1 MGIKSQLQAYKQKYY
16 LNKAVRGAM
25 LWIAGL
31 LSLFLLI
38 NAVEF
43 GANFNESVRS
53 ILFFSF
59 LLLTCASA
67 YWLWVRFL
75 ILRRQSHRQISNETV
90 AKEIGRYFPQVSDK
104 LLNLLQLEELN
115 SAQEELLMASIKQKT
130 DDLIHISFV
139 RAIDLNDNR
148 KYIKYILPPAVAII
162 LALIFVPQ
170 LITKSTER
178 LINFNTAYL
187 PEAPFEFY
195 LEQNDLLGFSN
206 EPLKLNIS
214 TKGNVLPEEVFLD
227 IQGRRVKAMK
237 ESNDLFSYTFD
248 RLTNDI
254 SFYITGGGVVSNN
267 YKIKV
272 VDRPSLSSFRII
284 LDFPAHTRLTQESI
298 QNSGNLTVPEG
309 TNIKWELN
317 TINTQ
322 NADIELNTDSYP
334 FDTNG
339 ESYIFDSSF
348 YQNTSYKLKLYN
360 DFSQNRDSLSFEI
373 KVVKDLYPKINV
385 EQYQDTILY
394 QDIVFA
400 GELKDDYGFRSL
412 RLLYAYDN
420 DNEYEST
427 EIKIDKNSLDQTYYY
442 VFHLDSAYIKAGG
455 ELKYYLEVS
464 DNDRI
469 NGYKRSKTGTYS
481 FRIPS
486 ADEIA
491 NEIAQS
497 NQVVQESI
505 DQRIKEAQD
514 IEKNLKELD
523 ERLKTKKELDWQD
536 EKIMNDILEQ
546 KERLDEQIKQ
556 LKEQNEQ
563 NNQKQNQFDPQSQE
577 IQQKMEQ
584 LQEIMDNVLDEE
596 TKRLYDELRQLMEEQ
611 ADIEEFRNQIEEMK
625 SGSENL
631 TEDLERTL
639 ELFKK
644 LQFDME
650 LQNNLEDLE
659 QAIEDQQKL
668 QEETAKG
675 EKNTD
680 SLAADQQKEQED
692 VQQLTESLE
701 ELLQLNQD
709 RKNPEALPEDLK
721 ETMEEITEDQQEAI
735 DALKKEAEDKKQ
747 GETEEGN
754 EASKQEKQSEQ
765 SQEQNQT
772 KSGQQKASKAQQR
785 AIDRMKDVKQS
796 LSDMQS
802 GMQMEQQQ
810 EDLQNLRDL
819 VDNLVTLSFNQE
831 SLMNEFRDIRPS
843 DPRFVD
849 LSQQQLKIQDDSKII
864 QDSLRALSQRVFQI
878 SSFVLKELSDMG
890 RQMDGT
896 VEALKEKRVSQ
907 AVGKQQFTMTAINN
921 LALLLDDTLQQMQE
935 QMANQMGSGKGK
947 GKEKNIPMSGL
958 TELQKQLSEQ
968 IKEMKKTGQN
978 GRQLSEQLAKMAA
991 QQERLRNALEN
1002 FETGLDGNKLGE
1014 KIDKLVEQMEL
1025 NEMDLLNKNISEETI
1040 ERQRDII
1047 TRMLDAENAIE
1058 QRGEEEKRE
1067 AQTAF
1072 EYELSVPESML
1083 EYLKQKE
1090 KEVDLLKTIPT
1101 KLNPYY
1107 KKETNKYFNKI
1118 KNKE

>member
-25 LWIAGL
+25 IWFSGL
-31 LSLFLLI
+31 LSVFFLI
-38 NAVEF
+38 NALEF

-53 ILFFSF
+53 IIFFGF
-59 LLLTCASA
+59 LLLAGTSA
-67 YWLWVRFL
+67 YWLWARFL
-75 ILRRQSHRQISNETV
+75 ILRRRSHGQISNE
-90 AKEIGRYFPQVSDK
+90 AIARDIGKHFPEVSDK

-115 SAQEELLMASIKQKT
+115 NDQQELLVASIKQKT
-130 DDLIHISFV
+130 DEIIHIPFV
-139 RAIDLNDNR
+139 RAIDLNSNR
-148 KYIKYILPPAVAII
+148 KYIKYVLPPAVAIL

-170 LITKSTER
+170 LITNSTAR

-187 PEAPFEFY
+187 PQAPFQFI
-195 LEQNDLLGFSN
+195 LSQDDLLGFSN
-206 EPLKLNIS
+206 EPLKLNIT
-214 TKGNVLPEEVFLD
+214 TKGNVVPEEVFLD
-227 IQGRRVKAMK
+227 IQGRRIKAIK
-237 ESNDLFSYTFD
+237 ESNGLFSYTFD
-248 RLTNDI
+248 RLTNDL

-272 VDRPSLSSFRII
+272 VDRPALSSFRIT

-322 NADIELNTDSYP
+322 RADILLNTNIYP
-334 FDTNG
+334 FDIDKG
-339 ESYIFDSSF
+339 FFVFDSSF
-348 YQNTSYKLKLYN
+348 YQNSNYKLKLYN

-373 KVVKDLYPKINV
+373 NVVKDLYPKISL
-385 EQYQDTILY
+385 EQYQDTVLY

-412 RLLYAYDN
+412 RLLYAYENDDN
-420 DNEYEST
+420 YKAT
-427 EIKIDKNSLDQTYYY
+427 EISIDKNSLEQTYYY

-486 ADEIA
+486 ATEIADEISR
-491 NEIAQS
+491 S
-497 NQVVQESI
+497 NQAVQESI

-536 EKIMNDILEQ
+536 EKIMNDILDQ
-546 KERLDEQIKQ
+546 KERLDKQ
-556 LKEQNEQ
+556 LKELQEQSEQ
-563 NNQKQNQFDPQSQE
+563 NKQKQNQFDPQSQE

-584 LQEIMDNVLDEE
+584 LQVIMDNVLDEE

-650 LQNNLEDLE
+650 LQKNLAQLDQEIQDQE
-659 QAIEDQQKL
+659 QLQQ
-668 QEETAKG
+668 ETEKG
-675 EKNTD
+675 EKDNE
-680 SLAADQQKEQED
+680 SLAAEQQKEQQDIEEL
-692 VQQLTESLE
+692 QEALTELME
-701 ELLQLNQD
+701 LNQD
-709 RKNPEALPEDLK
+709 RKNPDALPEDLN
-721 ETMEEITEDQQEAI
+721 ETMEEVSEDQQEAI
-735 DALKKEAEDKKQ
+735 DALQKEAQEQQEGTAEKQ
-747 GETEEGN
+747 EEG
-754 EASKQEKQSEQ
+754 SQQKGQKQTESNRK
-765 SQEQNQT
+765 
-772 KSGQQKASKAQQR
+772 KASKAQQR
-785 AIDRMKDVKQS
+785 ARDRMKEIRQS

-831 SLMNEFRDIRPS
+831 SLMNEFRDIRQS
-843 DPRFVD
+843 DPRFID
-849 LSQQQLKIQDDSKII
+849 LSQQQLKIQDDSEII

-878 SSFVLKELSDMG
+878 SSFVLKELAEMG

-907 AVGKQQFTMTAINN
+907 AVGRQQFTMTSINN
-921 LALLLDDTLQQMQE
+921 LALLLDDALQQMQE
-935 QMANQMGSGKGK
+935 QMANQMGAGKGK
-947 GKEKNIPMSGL
+947 GQEKNIPMSGL

-968 IKEMKKTGQN
+968 IKEMKETGQN

-1002 FETGLDGNKLGE
+1002 FETGIDGNKLGE
-1014 KIDKLVEQMEL
+1014 KIDKLVQQMEL

-1047 TRMLDAENAIE
+1047 TRMLDAENAME